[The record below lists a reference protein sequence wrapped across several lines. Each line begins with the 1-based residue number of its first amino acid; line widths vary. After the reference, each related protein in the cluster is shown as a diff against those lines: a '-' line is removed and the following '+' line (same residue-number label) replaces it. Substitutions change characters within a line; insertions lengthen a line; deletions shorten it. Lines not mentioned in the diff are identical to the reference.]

1 MGSGDLDDDLRAA
14 ARSRGVATS
23 YDDIAGREITVPIET
38 LRHVLDVLGPPP
50 DPVAPPPVYVLR
62 EGQQP
67 WWHDLPQD
75 AVVRLDGGGA
85 CGLPAALPGPLP
97 HGRHVLELPGREVP
111 LIVAPRT
118 AHTAAD
124 RREWGLAVQL
134 YALRSGASWGIGD
147 LGDLAR
153 LPAVTG
159 EPGFV
164 LLSPLHAPALTP
176 PLQPSPY
183 YAASRRA
190 RNPLHIAVEE
200 VPEAAALDP
209 AARAA
214 FDALAAE
221 GRGLSALPLIDR
233 DAVLRVKEAALRI
246 GFAAQQPDRA
256 AALAAFRE
264 RSPDADGFAAF
275 TVLARRHGADWRH
288 WPDALRDPA
297 GTAVAQLVR
306 NKQSEIAFHAWLQLL
321 AEEQLAAV
329 PPLRLGVVTDL
340 AVGTA
345 PGGYDHWL
353 RQGMVADRLS
363 VGAPPDPLGP
373 AGQDWG
379 LPPLLPDALTADGYT
394 GFAADL
400 AANMAHAGGI
410 RVDHVMGLFRL
421 FVLPVGAPA
430 SAGTYLTYPAG
441 DLLSVVALES
451 RRARCVVIGEDL
463 GTVQAGVREALAD
476 HGILAYRLAWFE
488 PGPAEHIPRLAMAA
502 VTTHDLPTVAGAYA
516 GASGDIDL
524 ERLAPVVGDRDP
536 AVALYAH
543 VASSPALLACAALDD
558 VLGATVQPNVPG
570 TVDEFPNWRVPL
582 PAPLESIPADPHA
595 QAVLGAV
602 REGREEPGD
611 ARRTSS

>member
-1 MGSGDLDDDLRAA
+1 MGAGDLDHAVRAA
-14 ARSRGVATS
+14 ARDRGVATAYHDVS
-23 YDDIAGREITVPIET
+23 GTEITVPIDT

-50 DPVAPPPVYVLR
+50 EAAAPPPVYVLR
-62 EGQQP
+62 EGQDP
-67 WWHDLPQD
+67 WWHDLPPN
-75 AVVRLDGGGA
+75 AIVRLDGGGECA
-85 CGLPAALPGPLP
+85 LPAELPGSLP
-97 HGRHVLELPGREVP
+97 HGRHVLELPDREVP

-118 AHTAAD
+118 AHPPAD

-134 YALRSGASWGIGD
+134 YALRSAAGWGIGD
-147 LGDLAR
+147 LGDLAA
-153 LPAVTG
+153 LPGACG
-159 EPGFV
+159 GPGFV

-176 PLQPSPY
+176 PVQPSPY
-183 YAASRRA
+183 FASSRRA
-190 RNPLHIAVEE
+190 RNPLHIAVET
-200 VPEAAALDP
+200 VPEVASLEP

-214 FDALAAE
+214 FDALAVE
-221 GRGLSALPLIDR
+221 GRALSGLPLIDR

-246 GFAAQQPDRA
+246 AFAARTPDRA

-275 TVLARRHGADWRH
+275 TVLVRRHGPDWRT
-288 WPDALRDPA
+288 WPDALRDPD
-297 GTAVAQLVR
+297 GTAVAQLMR
-306 NKQSEIAFHAWLQLL
+306 NKQAEISFHAWLQLL
-321 AEEQLAAV
+321 ADEQLAAV
-329 PPLRLGVVTDL
+329 PPMRLGVVTDL

-379 LPPLLPDALTADGYT
+379 LPPVKPDALTADGYA

-410 RVDHVMGLFRL
+410 RVDHVMGLHRL
-421 FVLPVGAPA
+421 FVLPVGGPA
-430 SAGTYLTYPAG
+430 SAGTYIAYPAR
-441 DLLSVVALES
+441 DLLSVLALES

-463 GTVQAGVREALAD
+463 GTVAAGVREALAG

-488 PGPAEHIPRLAMAA
+488 QGPAESIPRLAMAA
-502 VTTHDLPTVAGAYA
+502 VTTHDLPTVAGAYG
-516 GASGDIDL
+516 GAPGNLDL
-524 ERLAPVVGDRDP
+524 PGLAPIVGDRDP

-558 VLGATVQPNVPG
+558 VLGATAQPNVPG
-570 TVDEFPNWRVPL
+570 TVDEFPNWRIPL
-582 PAPLESIPADPHA
+582 PAPLESIPGDPHA
-595 QAVLGAV
+595 QAVLQAIAG
-602 REGREEPGD
+602 GREEPGD
-611 ARRTSS
+611 ARRTPS